1 MTYADAPDRV
11 IYMERPLNTR
21 PLWFIAMLV
30 MLLIWLIAIWGN
42 EFFMGATLWATMILT
57 IVNTVK
63 LDRSIRKARK

>member
-1 MTYADAPDRV
+1 
-11 IYMERPLNTR
+11 MERRLNTR

-30 MLLIWLIAIWGN
+30 VLLIWFIAIWGN
-42 EFFMGATLWATMILT
+42 EFFMSVTLWATMILS

>member
-1 MTYADAPDRV
+1 
-11 IYMERPLNTR
+11 MERPINTR

-30 MLLIWLIAIWGN
+30 MLLIWFIAIWDSK
-42 EFFMGATLWATMILT
+42 FFMGVTLWATMILS